1 MADIDAS
8 IPLSYKQDN
17 IVNTLGNIVNTQRG
31 MVALQRERATL
42 PTDILQS
49 QAQSETAQQVA
60 QQQHLATMRAQ
71 VSNAAQDIL
80 SLHGTGMTPEDLK
93 QHIVDK
99 MTNAGAKP
107 DAINKMTA
115 DVPEKLE
122 YDKYGVSNID
132 KFIVGKA
139 QSVLSMPEQMASKFP
154 APTMVQTGQKLTP
167 VATANPALT
176 GVQPGTQQGEG
187 VQMELPPTTPTMVGG
202 VQGYVGVM
210 PEQKPGFIQSGPGMG
225 QTQAVGGTVDVINKD
240 WADTQSQAANASRDI
255 GVLQN
260 IKQLAPGAITG
271 VGADRKQ
278 FLAGLAGSLD
288 MSVEQME
295 KTSTDL
301 LAKNANML
309 GLTGGNTDAA
319 RALAEAANP
328 NIHMTPEAIQ
338 HAADQVIAQRKLAV
352 IKQNFLAQHKL
363 QADQNPKDMGR
374 SYTQALQQFN
384 KIADPR
390 VLQLPTM
397 SEADQ
402 RAMIKAMPPAEQ
414 KEFIKKVQAAQHL
427 GWIQ

>member
-49 QAQSETAQQVA
+49 QAQSQTAQQVA
-60 QQQHLATMRAQ
+60 QQQKLVTMRAQ

-80 SLHGTGMTPEDLK
+80 SLHGTGITPDELK

-99 MTNAGAKP
+99 MTNAGAKQ
-107 DAINKMTA
+107 DAINKMLS
-115 DVPEKLE
+115 DVPDDPAK
-122 YDKYGVSNID
+122 ID
-132 KFIVGKA
+132 SFLVKKA

-154 APTMVQTGQKLTP
+154 APSMVSTGQQVQP
-167 VATANPALT
+167 IATGSPALT
-176 GVQPGTQQGEG
+176 GVAPGTQQGPG
-187 VQMELPPTTPTMVGG
+187 VQMQLPPTTPTMVGG
-202 VQGYVGVM
+202 VPGYIGVM
-210 PEQKPGFIQSGPGMG
+210 PEQKPGVIQSGPGMG

-288 MSVEQME
+288 MSVEQMQ

-363 QADQNPKDMGR
+363 QADQNPQDMGK